1 MRRSRRSL
9 AGRWP
14 LLAGLALLAAAS
26 PSAADTIDGAEAAT
40 GRATTFLEL
49 MVGESEV
56 RAELETGVPDL
67 IAFEG
72 VLPDDFRIRM
82 GLSPEP
88 EGERLRRFFAE
99 ELVLRADDGEPLP
112 GRRIAFTTSWR
123 WPRDTLTGERRPA
136 SDGGGM
142 PVVVVGLVWDLDP
155 SPGSLRLE
163 PAMVGRTKRGA
174 TIALVTHHLGLPVAE
189 ATVLDGPVELELDR
203 ERPWRSR
210 FTGAKPGRGLP
221 RPLLVVL
228 AVAAEEVRVEMA
240 ARRADFVRWL
250 DLAPESEA
258 GPADPMGVAGRI
270 ADRLA
275 DHLELRVDGERAEPV
290 VARVDLL
297 RRRLIEAGPEMP
309 ASADDRDVF
318 VRAVL
323 TRPAPE
329 PPTAAELHWRLFPE
343 ELENVAGAVVDGSG
357 ATVETLTPE
366 SGTLRWV
373 APADRPAPRRVAAP
387 PPSILRPAVWLLRAG
402 VLVAGFMLVGS
413 FARAAGGAAS
423 WRRVAAL
430 AALVAA
436 LIAGSLAAARAVS
449 VDNRRAAVVVEPI
462 LHNLFLAGEIGDAD
476 RRAAAVGPWVAD
488 GLEAAV
494 VETVRRPLELAGRGR
509 DLTAVR
515 GVELVEI
522 DARREGRGFAA
533 RCRWRVGI
541 GVSHWGH
548 LHRRVD
554 DRVAEL
560 TFEPV
565 DGVWTLTGWS
575 NLVAG
580 AR

>member
-1 MRRSRRSL
+1 MRPRRGSSD
-9 AGRWP
+9 GWWP
-14 LLAGLALLAAAS
+14 LFVGAALLAAAS
-26 PSAADTIDGAEAAT
+26 PAAADTIDGAEAAT

-56 RAELETGVPDL
+56 RAVLETGVPDL
-67 IAFEG
+67 IAFQG

-82 GLSPEP
+82 GLEAEP

-112 GRRIAFTTSWR
+112 GRRVAFTTSWR
-123 WPRDTLTGERRPA
+123 WPRDPVTGERRPA
-136 SDGGGM
+136 PDGGGV
-142 PVVVVGLVWDLDP
+142 PVVVVGLAWDLDP

-174 TIALVTHHLGLPVAE
+174 TVALVAHHLGRPVAE
-189 ATVLDGPVELELDR
+189 AAVLDGPVGLELDR

-210 FTGAKPGRGLP
+210 FTGAKPGPGLP
-221 RPLLVVL
+221 GPLLVVL
-228 AVAAEEVRVEMA
+228 AVAAEEIRVEVA

-250 DLAPESEA
+250 DLAPESET

-275 DHLELRVDGERAEPV
+275 DLLELRVDGERAEPA

-297 RRRLIEAGPEMP
+297 RRRLIEAGPAMP
-309 ASADDRDVF
+309 GPPDDRDVF

-323 TRPAPE
+323 TRPTPE
-329 PPTAAELHWRLFPE
+329 PPKAAELHWRLFPE
-343 ELENVAGAVVDGSG
+343 ELESVAGAVVDGSG

-387 PPSILRPAVWLLRAG
+387 PPSILRPTVWLLRAA
-402 VLVAGFMLVGS
+402 VLVAAFVLIGS

-436 LIAGSLAAARAVS
+436 LIAGSWAAARAVT
-449 VDNRRAAVVVEPI
+449 VDGRRAAAVVEPI

-476 RRAAAVGPWVAD
+476 RRAAAVAPWVAD
-488 GLEAAV
+488 GLGAAV
-494 VETVRRPLELAGRGR
+494 VEAVRRPLEIAGRGR
-509 DLTAVR
+509 DLAVPR

-541 GVSHWGH
+541 GAIHWGH

-554 DRVAEL
+554 DRAAEL

-565 DGVWTLTGWS
+565 DGAWILTDWS
-575 NLVAG
+575 PVEAG